1 MLYRLKFILKDLFV
15 QPIVMFKKQM
25 AFSLIPAIAVQLWK
39 NDVGI
44 SIATFGAAFCFALL
58 ISISNDNYE
67 RQKQKTVDAL
77 KDE

>member
-15 QPIVMFKKQM
+15 QPFIMFKKQM
-25 AFSLIPAIAVQLWK
+25 SFSLIPAIAVQIWK
-39 NDVGI
+39 HDFSI
-44 SIATFGAAFCFALL
+44 SIATFGVAFCFALL
-58 ISISNDNYE
+58 VTMANDNYE

>member
-15 QPIVMFKKQM
+15 QPVVMFKKQM
-25 AFSLIPAIAVQLWK
+25 SFSLIPAIAVQIWK
-39 NDVGI
+39 HDFSI
-44 SIATFGAAFCFALL
+44 SIATFGVAFCFALL
-58 ISISNDNYE
+58 VTMANDNYE

>member
-1 MLYRLKFILKDLFV
+1 
-15 QPIVMFKKQM
+15 M
-25 AFSLIPAIAVQLWK
+25 AFSLIPAIAVQIWK
-39 NDVGI
+39 NDLSI

-58 ISISNDNYE
+58 VTMANDNYE